1 VRRELQLPLIE
12 GTGTARMKRYLIA
25 GLIVWVPLVIT
36 IWVLH
41 LLVTTLDQTLLL
53 VPESWRPE
61 RLVGFAIPGLGVVLA
76 AIVVLATGVVAAN
89 FAGQR
94 LIRFSEGIL
103 NRIPFVKSIYSSV
116 KQVSDTLLSDSGNA
130 FRKALLVEF
139 PHDGAWT
146 IAFLTGTPAPSV
158 AMHLTGEHVSVY
170 VPTTPNPTSGY
181 FIIVPK
187 SRVRELDMTIEEALK
202 YIVSMGVVAPRPPH
216 VPVAGAAP
224 RQAPAVTAAPPQT

>member
-1 VRRELQLPLIE
+1 
-12 GTGTARMKRYLIA
+12 MKRYLIA

-36 IWVLH
+36 IWVLT

-76 AIVVLATGVVAAN
+76 AIVVVATGIVAAN

-158 AMHLTGEHVSVY
+158 ATVLAERETFAATAYSRLLTVPALRQAAQTAGILTGL
-170 VPTTPNPTSGY
+170 
-181 FIIVPK
+181 
-187 SRVRELDMTIEEALK
+187 ELTNRT
-202 YIVSMGVVAPRPPH
+202 VAWPSLGAGWRGRGRAAQHRQLLCAPGRRAGPDPAGGRPH
-216 VPVAGAAP
+216 G
-224 RQAPAVTAAPPQT
+224 R